1 MVVQDVAIKRETALS
16 NSREIVPVGDV
27 GHDRQTEK
35 NQAQSHELVVQQK
48 ALVSGI
54 DKQLSKLASINT
66 AQKSTNSLADASQRS
81 AEWASSESSK
91 FSSSATTVLFPE
103 DLKNIRKIIKEEL
116 ASAGGSGGFSLPGM
130 LPNKGGTPKPTPGT
144 PTPGAPTPGAPTP
157 GTPTPGKAIQLGS
170 KFLKG
175 SLVGAAFGGGMALY
189 DSITESKQIEEQYR
203 AGELSKEARDQKQK
217 ESNYR
222 NGGKAIGST
231 LGAGLGALTGPLA
244 FLAVPTLSY
253 LGGIAG
259 ESAGDYFSKTP
270 VASASEAMVS
280 GGSVQMKDV
289 NKKSTELSKDS
300 KDAVDAITKVSEKF
314 DIPKNEMLTAAMQES
329 SLDSNAAP
337 KTSAARGLFQF
348 IPDTW
353 NKLIKKNKDI
363 ATQYG
368 IGEAIISGKDDR
380 LDPLKSSVMY
390 ALLRRENIQILGKLT
405 TGSRD
410 VDLYILHLFGAGRGK
425 AVIGAYINSPS
436 DSIKKHIGADQYTA
450 NLEIV
455 SRKGV
460 ALSVSEFVVNIAA
473 LLKRRGAEVRKKVEK
488 MDEVDSGTK
497 TGSEGSVDVR
507 KGVDTQSS
515 SNAAGGANTGSGSGV
530 DKANGDKVVIN
541 SGVRSNKATN
551 ESSSGA
557 GTGATGNIGKNNRVG
572 GVGVESST
580 RPDLRKKLND
590 DRLSQTAAVNGDSG
604 SGGSHIIINN
614 QQSAPAQQS
623 GMNSSPEKSASLST
637 RNNDSYYSAMKAIEM
652 TRLS

>member
-1 MVVQDVAIKRETALS
+1 MVVQDVAIKRESTLS
-16 NSREIVPVGDV
+16 NSREIVPVGDA

-116 ASAGGSGGFSLPGM
+116 ALAGGSGGFSLPGM
-130 LPNKGGTPKPTPGT
+130 LPNKGGAPKPTPGT
-144 PTPGAPTPGAPTP
+144 PTPGAPTP

-244 FLAVPTLSY
+244 FLAVPALSY
-253 LGGIAG
+253 LGGVAGGIAG
-259 ESAGDYFSKTP
+259 EHANDYFSKTP

-314 DIPKNEMLTAAMQES
+314 DIPKNEMLTTAMQES
-329 SLDSNAAP
+329 SMNPSAMAKTSNA
-337 KTSAARGLFQF
+337 TGLFQF
-348 IPDTW
+348 IPSTW
-353 NKLIKKNKDI
+353 NNLIRKNKDI
-363 ATQYG
+363 AAQYG
-368 IGEAIISGKDDR
+368 IGEAIVSGNDDR
-380 LDPLKSSVMY
+380 LDPFKSSVMY
-390 ALLRRENIQILGKLT
+390 ALLRRENIQSLGKVT
-405 TGSRD
+405 TGSTD
-410 VDLYILHLFGAGRGK
+410 VDLYILHLLGASRGK
-425 AVIGAYINSPS
+425 AVISAYTNSPS
-436 DSIKKHIGADQYTA
+436 DSIKNHISSAQYNA

-455 SRKGV
+455 SRNGL

-473 LLKRRGAEVRKKVEK
+473 LLKRRGADVRKKTEK
-488 MDEVDSGTK
+488 MESSDGGVG
-497 TGSEGSVDVR
+497 TGSDGVTDVR
-507 KGVDTQSS
+507 KGVDAQSS
-515 SNAAGGANTGSGSGV
+515 SNAAGGANNGSGSGV

-541 SGVRSNKATN
+541 SGVRANKAIN

-590 DRLSQTAAVNGDSG
+590 ERLAQTAAVNGDRG
-604 SGGSHIIINN
+604 SGGSPIIINN